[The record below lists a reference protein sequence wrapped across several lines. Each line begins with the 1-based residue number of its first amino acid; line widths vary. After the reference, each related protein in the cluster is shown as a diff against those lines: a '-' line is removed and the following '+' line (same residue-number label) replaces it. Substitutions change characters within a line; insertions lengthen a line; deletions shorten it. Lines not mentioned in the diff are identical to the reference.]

1 MALFGKFGAGIK
13 GIADGAN
20 AEVAMKQK
28 IFMDNQMYQ
37 NRYKWQAA
45 AEKDAAEQLATVK
58 MFEINI

>member
-37 NRYKWQAA
+37 NRYKWQ
-45 AEKDAAEQLATVK
+45 
-58 MFEINI
+58 